1 MTVRYCKEH
10 QQLLKHGFIT
20 TWVELIHELRDI
32 RESPNHGL
40 IFFQLPFTAVLL
52 GLKFVSLGNS
62 TRRVTFSLFST
73 HLVDE
78 STLETKKYKEIEI
91 IFWKTYKS
99 IASCAQKAQLL
110 LQPIIDGLILCQPIK
125 SDKDCTHISFP
136 ALGDHWSPNSSTN
149 HSAVPFSSANQKLL
163 RTRKGAYILVHF
175 TFSPS

>member
-1 MTVRYCKEH
+1 MLSQITALKFKQSFKYAVRQRIKCHYFQLTVRYCKVH

-78 STLETKKYKEIEI
+78 STLETKKEKRKRNYLLENLQINSELRS
-91 IFWKTYKS
+91 KS
-99 IASCAQKAQLL
+99 
-110 LQPIIDGLILCQPIK
+110 
-125 SDKDCTHISFP
+125 
-136 ALGDHWSPNSSTN
+136 
-149 HSAVPFSSANQKLL
+149 SAVTTANHRRVDSMSANQK
-163 RTRKGAYILVHF
+163 RKGLYAYKFSRPRRPLVA
-175 TFSPS
+175 

>member
-1 MTVRYCKEH
+1 MSQITALKFKQSFKYAVRQRIKCHYFQLTVRYCKEH

-52 GLKFVSLGNS
+52 GFKFVSLGNS

-78 STLETKKYKEIEI
+78 STLKKRKKKKRKINYFLENLQINSGLRS
-91 IFWKTYKS
+91 KS
-99 IASCAQKAQLL
+99 
-110 LQPIIDGLILCQPIK
+110 
-125 SDKDCTHISFP
+125 
-136 ALGDHWSPNSSTN
+136 
-149 HSAVPFSSANQKLL
+149 SAVTTANHRRVDSMSANQKRQGLY
-163 RTRKGAYILVHF
+163 AYKFFRPRRPLVA
-175 TFSPS
+175 